1 MTATDDD
8 TQKVPTGR
16 DAVDRLRP
24 AGGFGRLVRADL
36 VSARREMTGADGL
49 LPALV
54 KEALERGL
62 AAWLERAPG
71 LRQGRADLPGAQQR
85 QERDHTQDGGL
96 QGRAL
101 RDLWCPGTGPGP
113 SPRAR
118 VASRASVVW
127 TGWMRVNHQA

>member
-16 DAVDRLRP
+16 DAVDRLRS

-49 LPALV
+49 LAALV

-71 LRQGRADLPGAQQR
+71 L
-85 QERDHTQDGGL
+85 
-96 QGRAL
+96 
-101 RDLWCPGTGPGP
+101 
-113 SPRAR
+113 
-118 VASRASVVW
+118 
-127 TGWMRVNHQA
+127 

>member
-1 MTATDDD
+1 MFNGLCKPLPLEGLTLMTATDDD

-16 DAVDRLRP
+16 DAVDRLRS

-49 LPALV
+49 LAALV

-71 LRQGRADLPGAQQR
+71 L
-85 QERDHTQDGGL
+85 
-96 QGRAL
+96 
-101 RDLWCPGTGPGP
+101 
-113 SPRAR
+113 
-118 VASRASVVW
+118 
-127 TGWMRVNHQA
+127 